1 MSVVVK
7 EGQLCGHRCKIW
19 SILVMIP
26 KPVLFF
32 IASLNLCCVPV
43 TSGTVSRSLQRVGVN
58 WPGEGFIVS
67 FSFPRAET
75 GKPQPNPSRNLFRC
89 GPWAK
94 NGFNVFQALYKKG
107 FKRRKI
113 SIRGWQW
120 HHELAVLRLRE
131 KQAGA
136 KGVSA
141 CLFPGA
147 RPNFFRSSREL
158 TYFQKHSMLAEKPFA
173 FLSNRTNHWF
183 ANEPKWSELRR
194 TLNLSIVSRSR
205 KVPAHQQIL
214 QTKNW
219 VGAWQTQS
227 SLEPRQVIPAWI
239 DQRKGVMGTPGTKVK
254 LSHPKTLKE

>member
-1 MSVVVK
+1 
-7 EGQLCGHRCKIW
+7 
-19 SILVMIP
+19 MIP

-107 FKRRKI
+107 FKRWKI

-120 HHELAVLRLRE
+120 RHELAVLRLRE

-158 TYFQKHSMLAEKPFA
+158 TYFQRHSMLAEKPFA

-183 ANEPKWSELRR
+183 ANEPNDPNWEGPLISL
-194 TLNLSIVSRSR
+194 LSAEAGRYLPINRSACGKPPPPPVR
-205 KVPAHQQIL
+205 QFHL
-214 QTKNW
+214 
-219 VGAWQTQS
+219 S
-227 SLEPRQVIPAWI
+227 CLSLPS
-239 DQRKGVMGTPGTKVK
+239 
-254 LSHPKTLKE
+254 LS